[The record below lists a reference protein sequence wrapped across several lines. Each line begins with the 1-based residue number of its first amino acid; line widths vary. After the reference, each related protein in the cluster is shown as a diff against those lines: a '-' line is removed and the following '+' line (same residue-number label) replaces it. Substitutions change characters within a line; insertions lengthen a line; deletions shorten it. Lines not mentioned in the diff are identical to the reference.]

1 MFAFSSRSGSSGAVM
16 EGRTVH
22 LRHPELA
29 DHEQWSDL
37 RAQSADYLR
46 PWEPVWPRDDLTRPA
61 FRARLRRY
69 GAEVRAGSGYPFFVV
84 RNSDDALLGG
94 ITLGNIRRGVAQ
106 NGQIGYWIGER
117 FAGSGYM
124 SEAVALV
131 CEFAFVRTGLHRLE
145 AACIPENARSIKLL
159 EKNRFVREGVLRAYL
174 KINGRWRDHVL
185 YARINPTHQDDLGR
199 GQMD

>member
-1 MFAFSSRSGSSGAVM
+1 MFAFSNRSNIPAIV

-29 DHEQWSDL
+29 DHEQWSAL
-37 RAQSADYLR
+37 RAESAHFLR

-69 GAEVRAGSGYPFFVV
+69 GSEVRSGTGYPFFIM
-84 RNSDDALLGG
+84 RNADDALLGG

-117 FAGSGYM
+117 FSGKGYM

-131 CEFAFVRTGLHRLE
+131 CELAFARNGLHRLE
-145 AACIPENARSIKLL
+145 AACIPDNGKSIRLL
-159 EKNRFVREGVLRAYL
+159 EKNGFEREGVLRAYL

-185 YARINPTHQDDLGR
+185 YACINPMHRDAAQRDQTG
-199 GQMD
+199 

>member
-1 MFAFSSRSGSSGAVM
+1 MFAFSSRGASGAVI

-29 DHEQWSDL
+29 DHEQWAAL
-37 RAQSADYLR
+37 RAESAQFLQ
-46 PWEPVWPRDDLTRPA
+46 PWEPVWPRGDLTRPA

-69 GAEVRAGSGYPFFVV
+69 AGEIRAGTGFPFFVV
-84 RNSDDALLGG
+84 RNSDEALLGG

-106 NGQIGYWIGER
+106 NGQIGYWIGEK
-117 FAGSGYM
+117 FAGRGFM

-131 CEFAFVRTGLHRLE
+131 CEYAFARTGLHRLE
-145 AACIPENARSIKLL
+145 AACIPGNSKSIRLL
-159 EKNRFVREGVLRAYL
+159 EKNGFQREGVLRAYL

-185 YARINPTHQDDLGR
+185 YARINPMHLDAARLDRTDI
-199 GQMD
+199 